1 MNSFEGKN
9 LREYVNS
16 TVCNN
21 FNKSIPTIKSQQLF
35 LFQIMTTLEM
45 TFITFFYSFPFS
57 NMFVGSMNQYQV
69 QVGFCH

>member
-21 FNKSIPTIKSQQLF
+21 FNLTNNAVTVLIFGNLADVIIDKGTGI
-35 LFQIMTTLEM
+35 
-45 TFITFFYSFPFS
+45 YY
-57 NMFVGSMNQYQV
+57 N
-69 QVGFCH
+69 